1 MFSQIN
7 PQLISNLEK
16 LGLTENEAKAYVGL
30 VSLREATAREIHELT
45 NVPRAKIYEILKVLA
60 KKGYLEVR
68 QGSPTYFRAVDPKQ
82 VIGKIKD
89 EFLNCATQTLDQ
101 LNELSYE
108 LPKTSPVWCIQS
120 EWGIKNRI
128 REILDGVKEELIIFS
143 SSPEFLQEFE
153 AELKKLEKTC
163 RLILIVDELDR
174 FRSLPFEFR
183 ETTEEFKDFIN
194 NIVIDGAQ
202 YNEELFMIADGKESI
217 GVHSAGNKR
226 EAVVIRLPI
235 VCYLQKMIYNRVLEP
250 GFIKK
255 TGSQPRSEFS
265 TSSQASE
272 CLSKDSLK
280 PEVCP

>member
-45 NVPRAKIYEILKVLA
+45 NVPRAKVYELLKVLA

-68 QGSPTYFRAVDPKQ
+68 QGTPTYFRAVDPKQ

-89 EFLNCATQTLDQ
+89 EFLDCASETLNQ

-108 LPKTSPVWCIQS
+108 LPKSSPVWCIQS

-128 REILDGVKEELIIFS
+128 REILAGAKEELIVFS
-143 SSPEFLQEFE
+143 SSPEYLQEFE
-153 AELKKLEKTC
+153 AELQKMAKTC
-163 RLILIVDELDR
+163 RLILIVNELER
-174 FRSLPFEFR
+174 FSSMPFKFR
-183 ETTEEFKDFIN
+183 EVTKEFKDSIN
-194 NIVIDGAQ
+194 NIVIDGTQ
-202 YNEELFMIADGKESI
+202 YNEELFIIADGKESI

-226 EAVVIRLPI
+226 EAVVIRMPI
-235 VCYLQKMIYNRVLEP
+235 VCYMQKLIYSKVLEP
-250 GFIKK
+250 SLIKK
-255 TGSQPRSEFS
+255 DT
-265 TSSQASE
+265 
-272 CLSKDSLK
+272 
-280 PEVCP
+280 

>member
-7 PQLISNLEK
+7 PQLIRNLEK

-60 KKGYLEVR
+60 KKGFLEVR
-68 QGSPTYFRAVDPKQ
+68 EGSPTYFRAVDPKQ

-89 EFLNCATQTLDQ
+89 EFINCAIETLDQ

-120 EWGIKNRI
+120 DWGIKNRI
-128 REILDGVKEELIIFS
+128 REIMAGVREELIIFS
-143 SSPEFLQEFE
+143 SNPEFLQEFE
-153 AELKKLEKTC
+153 PELQKLEKTC
-163 RLILIVDELDR
+163 NLTLIVNELDR

-183 ETTEEFKDFIN
+183 ETTKEFTEFLD
-194 NIVIDGAQ
+194 NIVIEGVR
-202 YNEELFMIADGKESI
+202 YNEEFFMIADGKESI

-226 EAVVIRLPI
+226 EAVVIKLPI
-235 VCYLQKMIYNRVLEP
+235 VSYMQKMIYERVLEP
-250 GFIKK
+250 SFVKK
-255 TGSQPRSEFS
+255 DR
-265 TSSQASE
+265 
-272 CLSKDSLK
+272 
-280 PEVCP
+280 

>member
-1 MFSQIN
+1 MFSQLN
-7 PQLISNLEK
+7 PQLIHNLER
-16 LGLTENEAKAYVGL
+16 LGLTENEAKAYVGV
-30 VSLREATAREIHELT
+30 VSLREATAREVHELT
-45 NVPRAKIYEILKVLA
+45 NVPRAKIYEVLKVLA

-89 EFLNCATQTLDQ
+89 EFINCAIEALDQ

-128 REILDGVKEELIIFS
+128 REILSGVQEELIVFA

-153 AELKKLEKTC
+153 TDLKKLEKTC
-163 RLILIVDELDR
+163 QLTFIVNELDR
-174 FRSLPFEFR
+174 FKSLPFEFR
-183 ETTEEFKDFIN
+183 ETTKEFSDFMT
-194 NIVIDGAQ
+194 NIIIDGLQ
-202 YNEELFMIADGKESI
+202 YDEQFFMIADGKESI

-226 EAVVIRLPI
+226 EAVVIKLPV

-250 GFIKK
+250 SFIKK
-255 TGSQPRSEFS
+255 DLNS
-265 TSSQASE
+265 
-272 CLSKDSLK
+272 
-280 PEVCP
+280 V